1 MRRHHQATRM
11 RGHHGRHDEWRAKK
25 KPRSGDTQYGA
36 KYPGTNTPCRDVQTL
51 ARRKLAP
58 HEEAPGA
65 ESTGAPAL
73 LEGDSA
79 RQRKHNNK
87 MGSAI
92 L

>member
-1 MRRHHQATRM
+1 MQ
-11 RGHHGRHDEWRAKK
+11 GC
-25 KPRSGDTQYGA
+25 S
-36 KYPGTNTPCRDVQTL
+36 TL
-51 ARRKLAP
+51 AHRKLAP

-79 RQRKHNNK
+79 AQRKHNNK
-87 MGSAI
+87 IGSAI